1 MALKSVSNPEKNVVE
16 LEITIDKPAFDEAVN
31 KAYRKNLKTMNVP
44 GFRKGK
50 APKSI
55 IEKMYGKGVFYE
67 DALQELIP
75 PAYEEA
81 LKESKIDAVSAP
93 EYDVDTI
100 DDNGVVIKAKV
111 FVRPE
116 VELEDYS
123 GFEVEREI
131 TPVKDEDIDREVE
144 RIRNRNSRT
153 IDVTD
158 RAAAMGDTVIIDYIG
173 FDGEIPFEGG
183 EAEDYSLK
191 LGSNT
196 FIPGFEEQIVGHV
209 IDDEFDVN
217 VTFPEEYHEES
228 LKGKPVVF
236 KVTLNA
242 IKMTELPELDDEFAK
257 DVSEFDTLDEYRA
270 DLGRKLEE
278 SNKNHA
284 DMHVE
289 TAIVDKLLEK
299 MTVEVPEP
307 MYAAEQE
314 NQLRDFDNRLRM
326 QGMDLS
332 TYLRY
337 TGMDLDAMRK
347 QFRPQAERQV
357 KTRLALEKVAALENI
372 EVSDEELEKE
382 YEEIA
387 KRYSVDLEQAKS
399 IPSDTLKEDIRI
411 RKALDAVKAKSVI
424 TDVEAKEDHDHGEG
438 HDHDHEENHGSTEE
452 AADNIEA

>member
-158 RAAAMGDTVIIDYIG
+158 RAAAMGDTVVIDYIG

-257 DVSEFDTLDEYRA
+257 DVSEFDNLDEYRA

-332 TYLRY
+332 TYLKY

>member
-31 KAYRKNLKTMNVP
+31 KAYRKNVKTMNVP

-158 RAAAMGDTVIIDYIG
+158 RAAAMGDTVVIDYIG

-332 TYLRY
+332 TYLKY

>member
-31 KAYRKNLKTMNVP
+31 KAYRKNVKTMNVP

-158 RAAAMGDTVIIDYIG
+158 RAAAMGDTVVIDYIG

-257 DVSEFDTLDEYRA
+257 DVSEFDNLDEYRA

-332 TYLRY
+332 TYLKY

>member
-31 KAYRKNLKTMNVP
+31 KAYRKNVKTMNVP

-153 IDVTD
+153 IDVID
-158 RAAAMGDTVIIDYIG
+158 RAAAMGDTAVIDYKG
-173 FDGEIPFEGG
+173 FNDRVPFEGG

-257 DVSEFDTLDEYRA
+257 DVSEFDNLDEYRA

-332 TYLRY
+332 TYLKY

>member
-1 MALKSVSNPEKNVVE
+1 MSNPEKNVAE
-16 LEITIDKPAFDEAVN
+16 LEFTIDKPAFDAAVN
-31 KAYRKNLKTMNVP
+31 KAYRKNVGHMNIP

-50 APKSI
+50 APKAI

-75 PAYEEA
+75 PAYQEA
-81 LKESKIDAVSAP
+81 LTESKIDAVSAP

-100 DDNGVVIKAKV
+100 DENGVVVKAKV
-111 FVRPE
+111 FVKPE

-123 GFEVEREI
+123 GFEIDREI
-131 TPVKDEDIDREVE
+131 IPVKEEDVDREVE

-153 IDVTD
+153 IEVTD
-158 RAAAMGDTVIIDYIG
+158 RAAAMDDTAVIDYMG
-173 FDGEIPFEGG
+173 FNDGVAFEGG
-183 EAEDYSLK
+183 EAENYSLK

-196 FIPGFEEQIVGHV
+196 FIPGFEDQIVGHV
-209 IDDEFDVN
+209 IGDEFDVN

-236 KVTLNA
+236 KVKLNA
-242 IKMTELPELDDEFAK
+242 IKMTQLPELDDEFAK

-270 DLGRKLEE
+270 DLRRKLEE

-289 TAIVDKLLEK
+289 TAVIDKLLEK

-332 TYLRY
+332 TYLKY
-337 TGMDLDAMRK
+337 TGMDLDAMRA
-347 QFRPQAERQV
+347 QFRPQAERQT

-372 EVSDEELEKE
+372 EVSDDDLEKE

-387 KRYSVDLEQAKS
+387 KRYGVDLEQAKS
-399 IPSDTLKEDIRI
+399 IPADTLKEDIKI
-411 RKALDAVKAKSVI
+411 RKALDAVKSKAVI
-424 TDVEAKEDHDHGEG
+424 TDVEAKPEE
-438 HDHDHEENHGSTEE
+438 HDHDHAHDHEAENTDNTEETAVENKAEEENE
-452 AADNIEA
+452 

>member
-31 KAYRKNLKTMNVP
+31 KAYRKNVKTMNVP

-158 RAAAMGDTVIIDYIG
+158 RAAAMGDTVVIDYIG